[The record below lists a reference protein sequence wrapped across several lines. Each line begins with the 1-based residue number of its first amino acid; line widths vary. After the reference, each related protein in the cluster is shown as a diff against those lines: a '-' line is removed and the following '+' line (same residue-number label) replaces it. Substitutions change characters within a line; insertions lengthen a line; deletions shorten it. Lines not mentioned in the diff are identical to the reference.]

1 MRNIH
6 WKRFI
11 GGLMALCLLMSVV
24 PVGSA
29 EANNKLTIAV
39 GLANTSKGV
48 DNVWFWKWAR
58 DNFDIDFDL
67 VEIAYLST
75 EDWKSLAF
83 ASDDLPDMILGVGFS
98 TDELVNYGSME

>member
-1 MRNIH
+1 
-6 WKRFI
+6 
-11 GGLMALCLLMSVV
+11 MALCLLMSVV

-67 VEIAYLST
+67 VGDSVSVHGGLEIPGFRQRR
-75 EDWKSLAF
+75 F
-83 ASDDLPDMILGVGFS
+83 AGHDSGRRFFHRRVGKLWFHGR
-98 TDELVNYGSME
+98 TNH